1 MGGITL
7 GAHVGIQ
14 ESCEPLKLARTTRS
28 VFQTGS
34 LYTSDEKEEV
44 KLDERNH
51 LGELRVEGRASRV
64 VRVAEEGRRERTRE
78 LKVAEGSKR

>member
-44 KLDERNH
+44 KQTAKRMRTSKTDKT
-51 LGELRVEGRASRV
+51 RVG
-64 VRVAEEGRRERTRE
+64 T
-78 LKVAEGSKR
+78 